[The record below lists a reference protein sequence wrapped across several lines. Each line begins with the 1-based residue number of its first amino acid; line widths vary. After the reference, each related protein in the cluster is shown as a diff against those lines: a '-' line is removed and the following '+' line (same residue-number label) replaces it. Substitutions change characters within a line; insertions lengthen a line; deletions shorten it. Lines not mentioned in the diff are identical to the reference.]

1 MKIINN
7 YSSQTRITSDNNVL
21 NGYASY
27 RQHIFSTWKLPA
39 SLEKQTAE
47 KNILKMSKIEIAKCL

>member
-47 KNILKMSKIEIAKCL
+47 KIF